1 MTTALLGS
9 VIDQAEVEKT
19 LFTVLDPAPKMI
31 PDRQAVDR
39 ALDLLSKARK
49 PLVIIGKGAAYA
61 QAEKSIREFLEQT
74 GIPFLPMSM
83 AKGVMPDDHPL
94 SAAAA
99 RGLVLK
105 NADVVMLLGARLNWL
120 LAHGKG
126 QKWNP
131 DARFIQLDIEPE
143 EIDSNHPI
151 AAPVVGDIASS
162 MEALLA
168 GLTAYPM
175 TQQNDWLE
183 EIDLVKQVNA
193 AKMEAKLNANPSPM
207 DFFSALKAI
216 RTVLEK
222 HREVYLVNEGANT
235 LDDTRNVI
243 NMYSPRKRLDCGTWG
258 VMGVGMG
265 YAIGAAVTSGQQV
278 VCIEGDS
285 AFGFSGMEIETIC
298 RYQLPVTIVILNN
311 GGIYNGSHANLGGGT
326 DPSPTTLDAQARYD
340 RLITAFGGTPYYATT
355 PEELEKALEAGIA
368 SKKPTLIDCAIDP
381 KAGLESGHIGNL
393 NPKVVGK

>member
-1 MTTALLGS
+1 MQRLLARYK
-9 VIDQAEVEKT
+9 AEGVVDK
-19 LFTVLDPAPKMI
+19 DCNPAI
-31 PDRQAVDR
+31 RDGR
-39 ALDLLSKARK
+39 
-49 PLVIIGKGAAYA
+49 LVIPVQPMHKRQVRGIVHDESATGKT
-61 QAEKSIREFLEQT
+61 F
-74 GIPFLPMSM
+74 F
-83 AKGVMPDDHPL
+83 
-94 SAAAA
+94 
-99 RGLVLK
+99 
-105 NADVVMLLGARLNWL
+105 
-120 LAHGKG
+120 
-126 QKWNP
+126 
-131 DARFIQLDIEPE
+131 IEPE

-183 EIDLVKQVNA
+183 EIDRVKQVNA

-265 YAIGAAVTSGQQV
+265 YAIGAEVTSGQQV

-326 DPSPTTLDAQARYD
+326 DPSPTT
-340 RLITAFGGTPYYATT
+340 
-355 PEELEKALEAGIA
+355 
-368 SKKPTLIDCAIDP
+368 
-381 KAGLESGHIGNL
+381 
-393 NPKVVGK
+393 